1 LNLFYAP
8 DIISGFYLLNEEESK
23 HCRLVLRLKNGDIIH
38 LTDGKGNLYEARI
51 ADSHGKKVSVEV
63 ISLQESYG
71 KRNYQL
77 HLAVAPTKNIE
88 RFEWF
93 IEKAT
98 EIGVDEITPLIC
110 KHSERRQVRT
120 DRLVKIATSAL
131 KQSLKAYH
139 PVINESCEFSRFIRE
154 PRQGQLF
161 IAHQQEHDIK
171 YLKECYKPGSD
182 VTIMI
187 GPEGDF
193 NEAELEL
200 AAKADYNC
208 VSLGS
213 SRLRTETAALAS
225 CHTVFLLNS

>member
-1 LNLFYAP
+1 M
-8 DIISGFYLLNEEESK
+8 
-23 HCRLVLRLKNGDIIH
+23 VLRLKNGDLIH

-51 ADSHGKKVSVEV
+51 ADSQGKKVSAEV

-71 KRNYQL
+71 KRNYHL

-120 DRLVKIATSAL
+120 DRLVKIATSAV

-139 PVINESCEFSRFIRE
+139 PVIHETCDFNRFITVSR
-154 PRQGQLF
+154 PGQLF
-161 IAHQQEHDIK
+161 IAHQQDHDIK
-171 YLKECYKPGSD
+171 FLKESYKSGND

-200 AAKADYNC
+200 AAKADYSC

-213 SRLRTETAALAS
+213 SRLRTETAAMAA

>member
-1 LNLFYAP
+1 M
-8 DIISGFYLLNEEESK
+8 
-23 HCRLVLRLKNGDIIH
+23 VLRLKDGDIIH

-51 ADSHGKKVSVEV
+51 IDSRIKKVLVEV
-63 ISLQESYG
+63 ISIQEYYG
-71 KRNYQL
+71 KRNYYL

-98 EIGVDEITPLIC
+98 EIGIDEITPLIC
-110 KHSERRQVRT
+110 NHSERRQVRT
-120 DRLVKIATSAL
+120 DRLVKVATSAV

-139 PVINESCEFSRFIRE
+139 PVINEACDFSRFIKE
-154 PRQGQLF
+154 SCQGQLF
-161 IAHQQEHDIK
+161 IAHQQIQDIK
-171 YLKECYKPGSD
+171 YLKDCCKPESN

-193 NEAELEL
+193 NETELEL
-200 AAKADYNC
+200 AAKSAYAC

-213 SRLRTETAALAS
+213 SRLRTETAALAA
-225 CHTVFLLNS
+225 CHTVFLLNT